1 MLAFESERERERERE
16 RFIGFLWLILKM
28 EQQGQAGERKG
39 DIDLKRFDILI
50 VIKLWKEEGGHGI
63 LVLLYSLN

>member
-1 MLAFESERERERERE
+1 
-16 RFIGFLWLILKM
+16 M